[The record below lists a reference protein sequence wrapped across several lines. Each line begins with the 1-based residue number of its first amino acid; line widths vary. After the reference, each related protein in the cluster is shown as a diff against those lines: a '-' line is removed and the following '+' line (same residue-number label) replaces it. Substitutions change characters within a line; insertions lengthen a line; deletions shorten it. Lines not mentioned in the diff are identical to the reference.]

1 MIRESVTASLL
12 SRAAAAA
19 DEVSRYLNEALGIY
33 YLESAVRRALHW
45 TASRIAGTVDRSL
58 RSSAAARAS
67 LNVLTGLKVRIEGW
81 CANLYGGSELLEILE
96 AAVRNY
102 RWVE

>member
-45 TASRIAGTVDRSL
+45 
-58 RSSAAARAS
+58 
-67 LNVLTGLKVRIEGW
+67 IEENGPPF
-81 CANLYGGSELLEILE
+81 
-96 AAVRNY
+96 R
-102 RWVE
+102 